1 MASNLKISFFIFLFS
16 VGLLQNKL
24 INGTVIDCKTNLPIP
39 GAEIIINKKELNQ
52 ESKFTNFDGY
62 FEIEVP
68 TDSDQILIKY
78 PKYKEIKISISKFTS
93 VRFFKVKKRNI
104 HTYLFFS
111 IFLLFFLCGC
121 GVIKKNC
128 DCPDFSQASNTIH
141 KSS

>member
-1 MASNLKISFFIFLFS
+1 MASNLKISFFIYLFS

-24 INGTVIDCKTNLPIP
+24 VNGTVIDCKTNLPIP

-78 PKYKEIKISISKFTS
+78 PKYKEIKISISN
-93 VRFFKVKKRNI
+93 KKDLGEIKLYKR
-104 HTYLFFS
+104 
-111 IFLLFFLCGC
+111 GC
-121 GVIKKNC
+121 KK
-128 DCPDFSQASNTIH
+128 
-141 KSS
+141 

>member
-24 INGTVIDCKTNLPIP
+24 VNGTIP

-78 PKYKEIKISISKFTS
+78 PKYKEIKISISN
-93 VRFFKVKKRNI
+93 KKDLGEITLYKR
-104 HTYLFFS
+104 
-111 IFLLFFLCGC
+111 GC
-121 GVIKKNC
+121 KK
-128 DCPDFSQASNTIH
+128 
-141 KSS
+141 